1 MASIFTR
8 IVNGEIPCYRIAET
22 DRFLAFLDIRPQAR
36 GHTLVIP
43 KEEVD
48 YYFDLDDDLLSGIM
62 VFAKTVAK
70 AIEQVVPCARIGVA
84 VVGLEV
90 PHAHVHLIP
99 INSVAD
105 LSFANGPVSIT
116 KEEMAALAEQISR
129 VYQASSKV

>member
-1 MASIFTR
+1 MSSIFSK
-8 IVNGEIPCYRIAET
+8 IIAGEIPSHKIAEN
-22 DRFLAFLDIRPQAR
+22 DRFLAFLDITPLQH

-48 YYFDLDDDLLSGIM
+48 YMFDMEDELLGDMM
-62 VFAKTVAK
+62 VFAKQCAVKIKK
-70 AIEQVVPCARIGVA
+70 AFPCRKVGVA

-105 LSFANGPVSIT
+105 MNFSREKMQLT
-116 KEEMAALAEQISR
+116 QEELAQDAEKIRNS
-129 VYQASSKV
+129 